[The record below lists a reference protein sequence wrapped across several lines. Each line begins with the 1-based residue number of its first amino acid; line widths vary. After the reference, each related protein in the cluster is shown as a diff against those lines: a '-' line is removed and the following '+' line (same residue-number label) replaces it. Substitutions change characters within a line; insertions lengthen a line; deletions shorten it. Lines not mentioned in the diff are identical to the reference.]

1 MNKAERH
8 GVEFFE
14 VSAIYNTDIDAAMNA
29 LARQMC
35 LKYESLAG
43 DFNAFNDAARM
54 SFSSDTHGKGFK
66 LIGNNGKIV
75 GGGGFGCCGSRED
88 GDENGGCNC

>member
-1 MNKAERH
+1 
-8 GVEFFE
+8 
-14 VSAIYNTDIDAAMNA
+14 MNA

-66 LIGNNGKIV
+66 LIGNNGKIT

>member
-43 DFNAFNDAARM
+43 DFNAFNDAGRM
-54 SFSSDTHGKGFK
+54 SFNSDAPGKGFK
-66 LIGNNGKIV
+66 LIGNNGKMV
-75 GGGGFGCCGSRED
+75 GGGGFGCCGSRDDSGDD
-88 GDENGGCNC
+88 GKCQC